1 MPSAQAAIARGHN
14 FSAGPGALPTEVL
27 EEVRDEMLSFRD
39 AGASVMEIS
48 HRSPQYT
55 DVHEGA
61 KAKIRSLLGVGDE
74 WHVLFL
80 QGGAS
85 LQFHQVPLNFLG
97 PGQTAD
103 YIDTGNWSAKAIKEA
118 QIVARGRNATV
129 NVAASSKDADYT
141 FIPSDAETTR
151 SPEAEWLH
159 FTSNNTIYGTEFASE
174 PLADVPLVCDASSD
188 FLGRPISMER
198 YGLIY
203 AGAQKNVGPA
213 GVCVTLVHDD
223 FLKTRQGD
231 LPTLLDYGTHAAKLF
246 HTPPVFAIYILDKV
260 MDWIER
266 NGRLEGMKSRN
277 ASKAAALYAALDGS
291 DFYRGTAREDSRSL
305 MNVTFRLPSE
315 DLEAQFIRES
325 KEHGL
330 LALKGYRTVGGVR
343 ASLYNAVSPEAV
355 DALVS
360 FMRDFEASN
369 G

>member
-1 MPSAQAAIARGHN
+1 MPTAPAARGHN
-14 FSAGPGALPTEVL
+14 FSAGPAALPQEVL
-27 EEVRDEMLSFRD
+27 EEVRDEMLSYGD
-39 AGASVMEIS
+39 AQASIVEIS

-55 DVHEGA
+55 AVHEGA
-61 KAKIRSLLGVGDE
+61 KAKIRSLLGLGDE

-80 QGGAS
+80 QSGAS
-85 LQFHQVPLNFLG
+85 LQFYQVPLNFLPAG
-97 PGQTAD
+97 GTAD
-103 YIDTGNWSAKAIKEA
+103 YLDTGNWSAKAIKEA
-118 QIVARGRNATV
+118 EIVAKDRGARV
-129 NVAASSKDADYT
+129 NVAASSKDADYAY
-141 FIPSDAETTR
+141 IPGADER
-151 SPEAEWLH
+151 RLSPEAAYLH
-159 FTSNNTIYGTEFASE
+159 FTSNNTIYGTEYREE

-188 FLGRPISMER
+188 FLGRPIDPSR

-213 GVCVTLVHDD
+213 GVTVVLVRDA
-223 FLKTRQGD
+223 FLQTRASG

-260 MDWIER
+260 MDWIEANGGLAGMAER
-266 NGRLEGMKSRN
+266 NEK
-277 ASKAAALYAALDGS
+277 KAAMLYGAIDAT

-305 MNVTFRLPSE
+305 MNVTFRLPTE
-315 DLEAQFIRES
+315 DLEAKFISES
-325 KEHGL
+325 KQQGL

-360 FMRDFEASN
+360 FMRDFEAAN